1 MIDPQVLEA
10 LLAGLF
16 GLIIGSFLNVC
27 VYRMPRDLSVARPAR
42 SFCPNCEQTIAW
54 YDNLPLFSYAYLRGR
69 CRNCKAS
76 IAARYPMVELATG
89 LLFFGFV
96 LWLGPTAEALKFCI
110 YGAIQIG
117 LIAMDFEERILAD
130 EFTLGGILVGLAFAV
145 FVPMPPGFMHLF
157 LPETWPRRAVSVAES
172 AFSAGLLS
180 AVLWTVGSL
189 YQKIRGREG
198 LGFGDVKMVGMIG
211 AFQGLGPALL
221 TVVAGS
227 VLGSVCGLIYIAL
240 SRKDAGTYELP
251 FGSFLGVAAILV
263 AIWIR
268 QS

>member
-157 LPETWPRRAVSVAES
+157 LPETWPRRADTVAES

-180 AVLWTVGSL
+180 AVLWTVSSVIPEDSRQGRIGL
-189 YQKIRGREG
+189 RRRENGRHDRGFPGAGASPAYGCCR
-198 LGFGDVKMVGMIG
+198 FG
-211 AFQGLGPALL
+211 P
-221 TVVAGS
+221 
-227 VLGSVCGLIYIAL
+227 
-240 SRKDAGTYELP
+240 RKCLWPDLHCAQQERCRNL
-251 FGSFLGVAAILV
+251 
-263 AIWIR
+263 
-268 QS
+268 